1 MLIAVKFCT
10 RMLLN
15 RIYDPS
21 DKLLRPYQAGFRKN
35 RNCLEQIHALRRV
48 MEAYYQRQLL
58 LIEVIIDF
66 KNKFDSIGREMMW

>member
-1 MLIAVKFCT
+1 
-10 RMLLN
+10 
-15 RIYDPS
+15 
-21 DKLLRPYQAGFRKN
+21 
-35 RNCLEQIHALRRV
+35 